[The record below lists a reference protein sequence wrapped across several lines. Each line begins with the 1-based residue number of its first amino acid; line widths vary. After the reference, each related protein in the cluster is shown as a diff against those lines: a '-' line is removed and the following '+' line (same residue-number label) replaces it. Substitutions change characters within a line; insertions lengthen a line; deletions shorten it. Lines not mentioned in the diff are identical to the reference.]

1 MGVCL
6 SVDKDERIAR
16 ARSEDIDKELQDVWK
31 EERNVV
37 RLLLLGELPSTSYIC
52 LSVFILL
59 TNTCS
64 NGVKVIVNH
73 AFIVME

>member
-37 RLLLLGELPSTSYIC
+37 RLLLLGELLSTSYIC
-52 LSVFILL
+52 LYY
-59 TNTCS
+59 
-64 NGVKVIVNH
+64 
-73 AFIVME
+73 